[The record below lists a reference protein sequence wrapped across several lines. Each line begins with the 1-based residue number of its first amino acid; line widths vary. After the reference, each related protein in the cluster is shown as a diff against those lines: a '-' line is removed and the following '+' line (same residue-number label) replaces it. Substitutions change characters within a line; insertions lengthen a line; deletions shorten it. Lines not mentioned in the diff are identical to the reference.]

1 MAASLFFAPILAVGF
16 ANAGLLYGLAAASIP
31 ILIHLLNRRK
41 RREVRWAAMR
51 FLAAALAKNQRRI
64 RIEQWLLLALRC
76 LLVALVVGAMAKPF
90 LESFGNVIPG
100 GRTHRVI
107 VMDASMSMAAK
118 SGGSTRFDQA
128 KAVASQLLKDSRRG
142 DAASLVLMSDPPRV
156 VVGEPSPNLDAVRKE
171 IGELTQGEG
180 GVDLEAT
187 FEAVDRVMEAS
198 SIAQKE
204 LVFLSDLQV
213 ASWRPRI
220 GNGDGDGDGD
230 GKGEASGDEGLKRSI
245 DRIEARRPRSV
256 VIDLGKA
263 GAGNRAV
270 VELAADRPVITP
282 ATTVAITAL
291 VKNFGPTPAEGVR
304 VRLTTDGRLGPEQVV
319 DLPVGEV
326 VPVVFNQQ
334 FATPG
339 DHVLEASL
347 DEDSLPPD
355 DRRLLVATVREAV
368 NVLLVDGDYKSE
380 PFLAETDFL
389 AQALAPGESAEG
401 GADPIRVEVVPESRL
416 ARRDLGVYD
425 VVALCNVAQFSPVE
439 VEALEGFLEQ
449 GGGVVVF
456 GGDQVSAENYNRLLF
471 ADGRGILPASVGE
484 VVGDAAKKE
493 SAFRFDPLGFRHPIL
508 ADFRNQ
514 ADPVVAG
521 LTQTQIWSYLK
532 LAVPKDSAAR
542 VALAFDDGDPAVV
555 EASRRRGR
563 LFLSAIPADADWSNW
578 PAHRSYPPV
587 MHALIMEAAS
597 GRQAERTIQVG
608 RAFDQ
613 TFPAASAGAPATVTT
628 PKGVAT
634 AVKLKAEGGLAR
646 LHFEQTDA
654 AGAYQVKLGPPAAT
668 DLAFAAN
675 PDPAESDPAKLERA
689 GLAERLPGWKF
700 VLLADGRELARNA
713 AAVGRRGELHRPLLY
728 GVLALL
734 MIESFAA
741 WRFGRAG
748 SR

>member
-1 MAASLFFAPILAVGF
+1 MESMPTFAPILALGF

-51 FLAAALAKNQRRI
+51 FLAAAMAKNQRRI
-64 RIEQWLLLALRC
+64 RIENWLLLALRC

-100 GRTHRVI
+100 RRTHRV
-107 VMDASMSMAAK
+107 VVLDASMSMAAK
-118 SGGSTRFDQA
+118 VGGSTRFDQA
-128 KAVASQLLKDSRRG
+128 KAVASQFVKDSRRG
-142 DAASLVLMSDPPRV
+142 DAVSLVLMGDPPRV
-156 VVGEPSPNLDAVRKE
+156 VIGDPSPNLEEVRKE
-171 IGELTQGEG
+171 VGELAQGQG

-187 FEAVDRVMEAS
+187 FEAVDRVLEAS
-198 SIAQKE
+198 SIPQKE
-204 LVFLSDLQV
+204 LVFLSDLQA
-213 ASWRPRI
+213 ASWRPR
-220 GNGDGDGDGD
+220 GGGG
-230 GKGEASGDEGLKRSI
+230 ASGDEGLARSI
-245 DRIEARRPRSV
+245 ARIEARRPRSV
-256 VIDLGKA
+256 VVDLGKA

-270 VELAADRPVITP
+270 VGLESDAPVITP
-282 ATTVAITAL
+282 GATVAVTAL
-291 VKNFGPTPAEGVR
+291 VRNFGPSAAEGVR

-334 FATPG
+334 FPAPG
-339 DHVLEASL
+339 DHVVEASI
-347 DEDSLPPD
+347 DEDALPPD
-355 DRRLLVATVREAV
+355 DRRLLVASVREAV
-368 NVLLVDGDYKSE
+368 RVLLVDGDFKSE
-380 PFLAETDFL
+380 AFLAETDFL
-389 AQALAPGESAEG
+389 SQALAPGETAEG
-401 GADPIRVEVVPESRL
+401 EPDPIRVEVVPESQL
-416 ARRDLGVYD
+416 ARRDLGSYD

-439 VEALEGFLEQ
+439 VKALEDFLEQ

-471 ADGRGILPASVGE
+471 ADGKGILPASLGE

-521 LTQTQIWSYLK
+521 LTQTQVWSYHK
-532 LAVPKDSAAR
+532 LSLPKDSTAR
-542 VALAFDDGDPAVV
+542 VALAFDDGDPAVI
-555 EASRRRGR
+555 ESARRPGR
-563 LFLSAIPADADWSNW
+563 AFLAAISADADWSNW

-587 MHALIMEAAS
+587 MNALIMEAAS
-597 GRQAERTIQVG
+597 GRQADRTIRVG
-608 RAFDQ
+608 RPFDQ
-613 TFPAASAGAPATVTT
+613 TFPGSAAGASATVAT
-628 PKGVAT
+628 PKGGAAT
-634 AVKLKAEGGLAR
+634 AVKLQAEGGLAR

-654 AGAYQVKLGPPAAT
+654 AGAYQVKLGPPAPAELT
-668 DLAFAAN
+668 FAAN

-689 GLAERLPGWKF
+689 SLAERLPGWKF
-700 VLLADGRELARNA
+700 VLLDNGRELARSA
-713 AAVGRRGELHRPLLY
+713 ASVGRRGELHRPLLY

-741 WRFGRAG
+741 WRFGRVG